1 MRQPMH
7 DRSAIT
13 IIRAARAYSS
23 RMRTRARARITPMAP
38 QARVFGSR
46 KAIWGRARNIDATRH

>member
-13 IIRAARAYSS
+13 IIRAARAYSP
-23 RMRTRARARITPMAP
+23 RMRSRARADHADGAAGARFWIT
-38 QARVFGSR
+38 
-46 KAIWGRARNIDATRH
+46 